1 MDPASIVQIIGTAVS
16 LGDVVLKCISR
27 LHSLKAKYHDAPLI
41 ICTITGQL
49 YMVQA
54 ALDQLRIWSKPEY
67 GRNPRYRQLAL
78 QIGCFLE
85 CFSALILTLEQRL
98 EDFEPNSSKSI
109 PRKQKFIFLWGEKET
124 SEYSCLLDRQVN
136 ALNLLLQAVQCNTW
150 AQQQDMIRQEEN
162 QRILEQAKDASSSV
176 IGLEDTSSFIS
187 ENTADISMMFDFDTV
202 LLASRIYQQVGR
214 SHLRQAI
221 RARNPLPSD
230 QNRKEEQPGGSSQV
244 ASPQMDEL
252 NHCVSLGSSLQSPT
266 SRVQDNG
273 NGTQK
278 ATNYAGTLQEQ
289 QEPVTSESSSDQK
302 ETYRTPPSPSILA
315 GISSLTL
322 KPRIINIGRRALR
335 QRFDTNNRQST
346 ETKVTTITSET
357 P

>member
-54 ALDQLRIWSKPEY
+54 ALDQLKIWNKPEY
-67 GRNPRYRQLAL
+67 GCDPRYRQLSL
-78 QIGCFLE
+78 QIGSFLE

-150 AQQQDMIRQEEN
+150 AQQQDMIRQEES
-162 QRILEQAKDASSSV
+162 QRILEQAKKASSSV
-176 IGLEDTSSFIS
+176 IGLEDASSFIS
-187 ENTADISMMFDFDTV
+187 ENTAGISMMFDFDTV

-230 QNRKEEQPGGSSQV
+230 QGCKEERPDGSSQI

-252 NHCVSLGSSLQSPT
+252 NDRVPLGSSVQSST
-266 SRVQDNG
+266 RQQQDHRI
-273 NGTQK
+273 GTRN
-278 ATNYAGTLQEQ
+278 ATNCTRTLQEQ
-289 QEPVTSESSSDQK
+289 QETGGELYDVTDKIRKQ
-302 ETYRTPPSPSILA
+302 
-315 GISSLTL
+315 
-322 KPRIINIGRRALR
+322 RRL
-335 QRFDTNNRQST
+335 QQPT
-346 ETKVTTITSET
+346 
-357 P
+357 

>member
-54 ALDQLRIWSKPEY
+54 ALDQLRIWNKPEY
-67 GRNPRYRQLAL
+67 GRDPRYRQLAL

-150 AQQQDMIRQEEN
+150 AQQQDMIRQEES

-176 IGLEDTSSFIS
+176 IGLEDASSFIS

-230 QNRKEEQPGGSSQV
+230 QNRKEEQPSGSYQA
-244 ASPQMDEL
+244 ASLQMNEL
-252 NHCVSLGSSLQSPT
+252 NHCVPGSSLQSST
-266 SRVQDNG
+266 SRQQDNG
-273 NGTQK
+273 IGTQN
-278 ATNYAGTLQEQ
+278 ATNYIRTLQEQ
-289 QEPVTSESSSDQK
+289 QEHATSESSSDQK
-302 ETYRTPPSPSILA
+302 ETRRTPTSPSKLA
-315 GISSLTL
+315 GISTLTL

-335 QRFDTNNRQST
+335 QRSDTNNRQNT
-346 ETKVTTITSET
+346 ETKVTTTTSET